1 MLPIINI
8 LVGQQPMEGM
18 HYYVCITTIDSN
30 IIQVR
35 VRFFINL
42 ELDYCIQSFG
52 NGVKIQSLLFL
63 LQQAIG
69 LRKFLI
75 RHNASLLAKEV
86 SLPIH

>member
-18 HYYVCITTIDSN
+18 HHYVCITTIDSN

-52 NGVKIQSLLFL
+52 NGW
-63 LQQAIG
+63 
-69 LRKFLI
+69 RKNPVFTFSI
-75 RHNASLLAKEV
+75 ATSYRV
-86 SLPIH
+86 SENS